1 MANIKVR
8 YRATGG
14 DLHSAIGL
22 VGEYQFTAK
31 RLDVENVQG
40 GDTIERM
47 VRLYTNAPKTVKAE
61 LQKYVN
67 ENGIEGRFP
76 YGGGVT
82 VLK

>member
-1 MANIKVR
+1 
-8 YRATGG
+8 
-14 DLHSAIGL
+14 
-22 VGEYQFTAK
+22 
-31 RLDVENVQG
+31 
-40 GDTIERM
+40 M